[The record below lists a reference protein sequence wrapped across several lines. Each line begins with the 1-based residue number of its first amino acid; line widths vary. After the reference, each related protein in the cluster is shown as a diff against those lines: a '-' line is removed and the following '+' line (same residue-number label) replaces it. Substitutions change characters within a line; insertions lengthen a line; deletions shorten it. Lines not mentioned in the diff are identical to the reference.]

1 MYITYILYNIV
12 YIYMIILYD
21 YEYIDY
27 FDDIDGSS
35 YVFVV
40 LYIDIV
46 DHYILTSCEKCD
58 GS

>member
-1 MYITYILYNIV
+1 
-12 YIYMIILYD
+12 MIILYD
-21 YEYIDY
+21 YEHIDY

-46 DHYILTSCEKCD
+46 DHY
-58 GS
+58 

>member
-1 MYITYILYNIV
+1 
-12 YIYMIILYD
+12 MIILYD